1 MLPGRTSCLQC
12 ADLARRD
19 ADPQWPVVLAQ
30 LSRLRLEL
38 PAVLASWAASVAAA
52 QALAFLGGG
61 VPGDRRSH
69 LRAAARP
76 DLVTRMRS
84 WPAHAE
90 CGCGWLGP
98 TEWGP

>member
-1 MLPGRTSCLQC
+1 MQC

-38 PAVLASWAASVAAA
+38 PAVLISWAASVAAT
-52 QALAFLGGG
+52 QALSFLGGG
-61 VPGDRRSH
+61 VPETAGST
-69 LRAAARP
+69 LELSTT

-90 CGCGWLGP
+90 CGCGWIGP
-98 TEWGP
+98 TE